1 MLRKRSPHRE
11 TPSQEQ
17 KKRRRERVLI
27 IISLILVVTIT
38 SLEVNLVHR
47 GGQPVTGS
55 LLAFGLLNINT
66 FLLLLFT
73 FLIFRH
79 LAKLFFERRRKV
91 FGSRLRTRL
100 VLAFITLTL
109 LPTLF
114 LFVMAWQLMSSRVDY
129 SWDRQ
134 VEISL
139 DQALA
144 VSRTV
149 SRQLK
154 GKLLASGREVSLE
167 LMRREPPGREE
178 PSILEAFLKQR
189 REDFHLTGLEFIDPK
204 GTVVAASYAADLDQ
218 PPPVI
223 PPSDEPADPAD
234 PAAEKVIRQVIP
246 QGELLT
252 LPVPFLDR
260 AGALAGYVVV
270 RQLIPQDHLLQTAA
284 AAKSLQ
290 DLRRRHL
297 LFSPVRV
304 SHYLTLIIVTLIAMM
319 AAIWLALYMAREITT
334 PIRQLAEGTVKVAG
348 GDYDIRIEQES
359 RDEIGFL
366 VQSFNKMTRDMQQ
379 SQAQLAATYRQL
391 SDSHALISAQ
401 KRDMEILL
409 KNVAAGV
416 IGIDAAGRVT
426 NINDSAAQMLRLKRE
441 EILGQDCRMLLPPGE
456 FNRMADVV
464 AAARKSTR
472 GTVEKP
478 LHLVLPD
485 KTLYLLVKT
494 TALRDEA
501 GQDLGLVLVFED
513 LTELER
519 AQRLAAWREVARR
532 IAHEVKNPL
541 TPIKLAAQR
550 LQRRFT
556 GRLGEDAPIFDECT
570 QVIINQADEIKN
582 LVNEFSRFARLPQ
595 LNLAPQDLN
604 QLVQETLLLYQEVQ
618 PRITLEFT
626 PDPALPPLLLDREQ
640 VKRMLL
646 NLLDNALGSMP
657 GRGTITVSVTGDP
670 AQERVQL
677 IVADTGVGVPDRDKV
692 RIFEPYFST
701 KRGGTGLGLAI
712 VSSIVAEHQ
721 GFLRVEDNVPQGAKF
736 IIYLPMYRAD
746 YAGTAVSS

>member
-1 MLRKRSPHRE
+1 
-11 TPSQEQ
+11 
-17 KKRRRERVLI
+17 
-27 IISLILVVTIT
+27 
-38 SLEVNLVHR
+38 
-47 GGQPVTGS
+47 
-55 LLAFGLLNINT
+55 
-66 FLLLLFT
+66 
-73 FLIFRH
+73 
-79 LAKLFFERRRKV
+79 
-91 FGSRLRTRL
+91 
-100 VLAFITLTL
+100 
-109 LPTLF
+109 
-114 LFVMAWQLMSSRVDY
+114 
-129 SWDRQ
+129 
-134 VEISL
+134 VELSL

-149 SRQLK
+149 SQQLK

-167 LMRREPPGREE
+167 LMQRENRWREDRGT
-178 PSILEAFLKQR
+178 LEAFFKQR
-189 REDFHLTGLEFIDPK
+189 LEDFHLTGLELLDPK
-204 GTVVAASYAADLDQ
+204 GTVVAASYTSDLDQ
-218 PPPVI
+218 PPPSI
-223 PPSDEPADPAD
+223 PPSEEQAAPPA
-234 PAAEKVIRQVIP
+234 EEVIRQAIP

-252 LPVPFLDR
+252 LSVPLR
-260 AGALAGYVVV
+260 EPNGALAGYVVV
-270 RQLIPQDHLLQTAA
+270 RQLIPQDQLLQIAA
-284 AAKSLQ
+284 AAKSLE

-348 GDYDIRIEQES
+348 GDYDIHIEQES

-366 VQSFNKMTRDMQQ
+366 VQSFNKMTQDMQQ

-391 SDSHALISAQ
+391 SDSHALISTQ

-556 GRLGEDAPIFDECT
+556 GRLGEDAPLFDECT

-595 LNLAPQDLN
+595 LTLAPQDLN

-670 AQERVQL
+670 AQERVEL
-677 IVADTGVGVPDRDKV
+677 IVADTGVGVPDRDKI

-721 GFLRVEDNVPQGAKF
+721 GFLRVEDNVPQGTKF

-746 YAGTAVSS
+746 YAGTAASS

>member
-1 MLRKRSPHRE
+1 
-11 TPSQEQ
+11 
-17 KKRRRERVLI
+17 
-27 IISLILVVTIT
+27 
-38 SLEVNLVHR
+38 
-47 GGQPVTGS
+47 
-55 LLAFGLLNINT
+55 
-66 FLLLLFT
+66 
-73 FLIFRH
+73 
-79 LAKLFFERRRKV
+79 
-91 FGSRLRTRL
+91 
-100 VLAFITLTL
+100 
-109 LPTLF
+109 
-114 LFVMAWQLMSSRVDY
+114 
-129 SWDRQ
+129 
-134 VEISL
+134 
-139 DQALA
+139 
-144 VSRTV
+144 
-149 SRQLK
+149 
-154 GKLLASGREVSLE
+154 
-167 LMRREPPGREE
+167 
-178 PSILEAFLKQR
+178 
-189 REDFHLTGLEFIDPK
+189 
-204 GTVVAASYAADLDQ
+204 
-218 PPPVI
+218 
-223 PPSDEPADPAD
+223 
-234 PAAEKVIRQVIP
+234 
-246 QGELLT
+246 
-252 LPVPFLDR
+252 
-260 AGALAGYVVV
+260 
-270 RQLIPQDHLLQTAA
+270 
-284 AAKSLQ
+284 
-290 DLRRRHL
+290 
-297 LFSPVRV
+297 
-304 SHYLTLIIVTLIAMM
+304 
-319 AAIWLALYMAREITT
+319 
-334 PIRQLAEGTVKVAG
+334 VAG
-348 GDYDIRIEQES
+348 GNYDIHIEQES

-366 VQSFNKMTRDMQQ
+366 VQSFNKMTQDMQQ
-379 SQAQLAATYRQL
+379 SQSQLAATYRQL

-441 EILGQDCRMLLPPGE
+441 DILGQDCRMLLPPGE

-494 TALRDEA
+494 TALKDEA

-556 GRLGEDAPIFDECT
+556 GRLGEDAPLFDECT

-595 LNLAPQDLN
+595 LTLAPQDLN

-657 GRGTITVSVTGDP
+657 GRGTITVSVTADP

-677 IVADTGVGVPDRDKV
+677 IVADTGVGVPDRDKI

-721 GFLRVEDNVPQGAKF
+721 GFLRVEDNVPQGTKF
-736 IIYLPMYRAD
+736 IIYLPMYKAD
-746 YAGTAVSS
+746 YAGTTVSS

>member
-1 MLRKRSPHRE
+1 
-11 TPSQEQ
+11 
-17 KKRRRERVLI
+17 
-27 IISLILVVTIT
+27 
-38 SLEVNLVHR
+38 
-47 GGQPVTGS
+47 
-55 LLAFGLLNINT
+55 
-66 FLLLLFT
+66 
-73 FLIFRH
+73 
-79 LAKLFFERRRKV
+79 
-91 FGSRLRTRL
+91 
-100 VLAFITLTL
+100 
-109 LPTLF
+109 
-114 LFVMAWQLMSSRVDY
+114 
-129 SWDRQ
+129 
-134 VEISL
+134 
-139 DQALA
+139 
-144 VSRTV
+144 
-149 SRQLK
+149 
-154 GKLLASGREVSLE
+154 
-167 LMRREPPGREE
+167 
-178 PSILEAFLKQR
+178 
-189 REDFHLTGLEFIDPK
+189 
-204 GTVVAASYAADLDQ
+204 
-218 PPPVI
+218 
-223 PPSDEPADPAD
+223 
-234 PAAEKVIRQVIP
+234 
-246 QGELLT
+246 
-252 LPVPFLDR
+252 
-260 AGALAGYVVV
+260 
-270 RQLIPQDHLLQTAA
+270 
-284 AAKSLQ
+284 
-290 DLRRRHL
+290 
-297 LFSPVRV
+297 
-304 SHYLTLIIVTLIAMM
+304 
-319 AAIWLALYMAREITT
+319 
-334 PIRQLAEGTVKVAG
+334 
-348 GDYDIRIEQES
+348 
-359 RDEIGFL
+359 
-366 VQSFNKMTRDMQQ
+366 
-379 SQAQLAATYRQL
+379 
-391 SDSHALISAQ
+391 
-401 KRDMEILL
+401 MEILL

-456 FNRMADVV
+456 FNRMAEVV

-494 TALRDEA
+494 TALKDEA

-550 LQRRFT
+550 LQRRFA
-556 GRLGEDAPIFDECT
+556 GRLIDDAALFDECT

-604 QLVQETLLLYQEVQ
+604 QLVQETFLLYQEVQ

-677 IVADTGVGVPDRDKV
+677 IVADTGVGVPDRDKI

-721 GFLRVEDNVPQGAKF
+721 GFLRVEDNLPQGTKF

-746 YAGTAVSS
+746 YAGTALSS

>member
-11 TPSQEQ
+11 TQSQEQ

-27 IISLILVVTIT
+27 IISLILVVAIT

-134 VEISL
+134 VELSL
-139 DQALA
+139 EQALA

-149 SRQLK
+149 SQQLK

-167 LMRREPPGREE
+167 LTRRELPEREA
-178 PSILEAFLKQR
+178 PSILEAFFKQR

-218 PPPVI
+218 PPPI
-223 PPSDEPADPAD
+223 IQPSDKPADP
-234 PAAEKVIRQVIP
+234 PAEEVIRQVIP

-252 LPVPFLDR
+252 LSVPFRDR

-270 RQLIPQDHLLQTAA
+270 RQLIPQDHLLQIAA

-348 GDYDIRIEQES
+348 GDYDIHIEQES

-366 VQSFNKMTRDMQQ
+366 VQSFNKMTQDMQQ

-441 EILGQDCRMLLPPGE
+441 DILGQDCRMLLPPGE

-556 GRLGEDAPIFDECT
+556 GRLIDDAAIFDECT

-657 GRGTITVSVTGDP
+657 GRGAISLSVTGDP

-677 IVADTGVGVPDRDKV
+677 IVADTGVGVPDRDKI

-721 GFLRVEDNVPQGAKF
+721 GFLRVEDNVPQGTKF

>member
-1 MLRKRSPHRE
+1 MLRKRSPNLG
-11 TPSQEQ
+11 TVLQPEQ
-17 KKRRRERVLI
+17 RKRRRERILI
-27 IISLILVVTIT
+27 AILLVLVVAIT
-38 SLEVNLVHR
+38 SVEIRLVHR

-55 LLAFGLLNINT
+55 LLAFGLLNLNT

-79 LAKLFFERRRKV
+79 LSKLFMERRRKV

-100 VLAFITLTL
+100 VLTFITLTL

-114 LFVMAWQLMSSRVDY
+114 LFFMAWQLISSRVDY

-134 VEISL
+134 VEQSL

-144 VSRTV
+144 VSRNMGQ
-149 SRQLK
+149 QLQ
-154 GKLLASGREVSLE
+154 GKLLASGRVMSLE
-167 LMRREPPGREE
+167 LAGREDLNWE
-178 PSILEAFLKQR
+178 DRVALEGFLSVQR
-189 REDFHLTGLEFIDPK
+189 EVFHLSGVEVLNLR
-204 GTVVAASYAADLDQ
+204 GGVVAASFAPDLDHL
-218 PPPVI
+218 PPNITPDSDLAI
-223 PPSDEPADPAD
+223 PAP
-234 PAAEKVIRQVIP
+234 EKIIRQVIP

-252 LPVPFLDR
+252 LSVPFRDA
-260 AGALAGYVVV
+260 AGSLAGYVMV
-270 RQLIPQDHLLQTAA
+270 RQLIPQAQLLQIAT

-297 LFSPVRV
+297 LFSPVKV
-304 SHYLTLIIVTLIAMM
+304 SHYLTLIIVTLIAIM
-319 AAIWLALYMAREITT
+319 AAIWLAFYMAREITT

-348 GDYDIRIEQES
+348 GDYDIHIDQEG

-366 VQSFNKMTRDMQQ
+366 VQSFNKMTHDLQQ
-379 SQAQLAATYRQL
+379 SQAQLAAAYRQL
-391 SDSHALISAQ
+391 SDSHALISIQ

-416 IGIDAAGRVT
+416 IGIDADGRVT
-426 NINDSAAQMLRLKRE
+426 NINDSAVQMLRLKRE
-441 EILGQDCRMLLPPGE
+441 DVLGRDCRVLLPPGE
-456 FNRMADVV
+456 YNRMAEVV
-464 AAARKSTR
+464 AAARKSPR
-472 GTVEKP
+472 GMVEKP

-485 KTLYLLVKT
+485 QTLYLLVKT
-494 TALRDEA
+494 AVLKDET
-501 GQDLGLVLVFED
+501 GRDLGVVLVFED

-556 GRLGEDAPIFDECT
+556 GRLGEDDQIFGECT
-570 QVIINQADEIKN
+570 QIIINQVDELKN

-595 LNLAPQDLN
+595 LALAPQDLN
-604 QLVQETLLLYQEVQ
+604 ALVQETLLLYQEVQ
-618 PRITLEFT
+618 PRITVVFQPA
-626 PDPALPPLLLDREQ
+626 PDLPPLLLDREQ

-646 NLLDNALGSMP
+646 NLLDNALAAIP
-657 GRGTITVSVTGDP
+657 GNGTITVSVQGDLS
-670 AQERVQL
+670 QEMVEL
-677 IVADTGVGVPDRDKV
+677 IVADTGIGIPDRDKI

-712 VSSIVAEHQ
+712 VNSIVSEHQ
-721 GFLRVEDNVPQGAKF
+721 GVLRVEDNVPRGTRF
-736 IIYLPMYRAD
+736 IIDIPMHRAE
-746 YAGTAVSS
+746 YVGNAAGS